1 MTSNQKE
8 IVFSEPVS
16 KRKES
21 GEAKYLIQQYPYLCI
36 CKNISIVTILKK
48 GPVDAAGT
56 WDDNVEM
63 EADEERRCQLSV
75 SPRPPAWALRR
86 HLVLLSCLWISLRLK
101 TSDLH
106 SNAPLYPV
114 NPREISSFSSSWR
127 QVILFETSHF
137 ERGWFHAI
145 SAWKFSAVSKM
156 LFLSLIIIF
165 RSTVMHFSQIWPPLP
180 ISETIILALGTL

>member
-21 GEAKYLIQQYPYLCI
+21 GEAKYLVQQYPYLCI
-36 CKNISIVTILKK
+36 CKDISIVTILKR

-86 HLVLLSCLWISLRLK
+86 HLVLLCWLWISLRLK
-101 TSDLH
+101 TSDPH
-106 SNAPLYPV
+106 SNAPSYPV
-114 NPREISSFSSSWR
+114 NPREISSFSSWR

-137 ERGWFHAI
+137 ERGFDQIDDFSFFLCGAVFLFIICEENSARQTKREASNKWFWHC
-145 SAWKFSAVSKM
+145 FV
-156 LFLSLIIIF
+156 
-165 RSTVMHFSQIWPPLP
+165 
-180 ISETIILALGTL
+180 

>member
-21 GEAKYLIQQYPYLCI
+21 GEAKYLVQQYPYLCI
-36 CKNISIVTILKK
+36 CKDISIVTILKR

-75 SPRPPAWALRR
+75 SPRPPAWALRG
-86 HLVLLSCLWISLRLK
+86 HLVLVVCALLLISWK
-101 TSDLH
+101 
-106 SNAPLYPV
+106 
-114 NPREISSFSSSWR
+114 
-127 QVILFETSHF
+127 QVILIQIRLHIQWIPVRFP
-137 ERGWFHAI
+137 
-145 SAWKFSAVSKM
+145 
-156 LFLSLIIIF
+156 LFLHEDKWSFLKQLTSNAGLSILMTF
-165 RSTVMHFSQIWPPLP
+165 HFFFVVLS
-180 ISETIILALGTL
+180 SYS